1 MTSMKQDMMKMQT
14 MTVRRGAIALGA
26 IVMLSATTAGA
37 QTSGGGSGA
46 GGGSASTAGSYRKC
60 TSCGDSVRRV
70 FVRHRLA
77 ESERLQ
83 RALSAVK
90 RKLEEE
96 GLDQHERSQL
106 TEALANLTLALAEM
120 STRIAV
126 EVSPGVMEL
135 TPRIEQ
141 EMRRGLAETRRALI
155 SIQPDVLQRFAPK
168 GWLGL
173 NVNGEPEEIQIHNG
187 EMFLRFADFPSVVS
201 VDPNSP
207 AERAGI
213 QRGDLLMAYNGMDV
227 RSRLAMNRILE
238 PGKTVTLRVRRNGD
252 ARELKLVPMET
263 PAHIKLRRTDMIAP
277 LPPATA
283 MAGSGRARVS
293 ARTPRPSEAPSPS
306 MAVFGVQPG
315 TVVYRTPGGFAYGND
330 AFVGAELATVTDD
343 YADIL
348 RVDKGVVVL
357 RLLAGTPAAAAG
369 LRPFDV
375 IIRANDRDVATI
387 ALLREIVARRRNSDG
402 PGEVVLD
409 VMRSG
414 QKRTV
419 KVKWND

>member
-1 MTSMKQDMMKMQT
+1 MTSVTQDMMKVQRM
-14 MTVRRGAIALGA
+14 VLPRRAIVLGA
-26 IVMLSATTAGA
+26 MALLSTTVADA
-37 QTSGGGSGA
+37 QTSGGGGGA

-70 FVRHRLA
+70 YVRHRLA

-83 RALSAVK
+83 RTLTEIK

-96 GLDQHERSQL
+96 GLGRQERIQL

-155 SIQPDVLQRFAPK
+155 SVQPEVLQRFAPR
-168 GWLGL
+168 GWLGI
-173 NVNGEPEEIQIHNG
+173 NVNGEPEEIQIRNG

-207 AERAGI
+207 AERAGV

-227 RSRLAMNRILE
+227 RSRLAMNKILE
-238 PGKTVTLRVRRNGD
+238 PGKTVTLRYRRNGD
-252 ARELKLVPMET
+252 ARELKLVPVET
-263 PAHIKLRRTDMIAP
+263 PAHVKLRRTDMIAP

-283 MAGSGRARVS
+283 YAGSRARVS
-293 ARTPRPSEAPSPS
+293 ARATRPSDAPGASVQ
-306 MAVFGVQPG
+306 VFGVQPG

-357 RLLAGTPAAAAG
+357 RLIAGTPAAEAG
-369 LRPFDV
+369 LKPFDV
-375 IIRANDRDVATI
+375 IIRANDRDVTTT
-387 ALLREIVARRRNSDG
+387 ALLRDIVARRRSSDG
-402 PGEVVLD
+402 PGEIVLD
-409 VMRSG
+409 VMRAG

-419 KVKWND
+419 KVRWDD

>member
-1 MTSMKQDMMKMQT
+1 MTSMMQDMMKTQSMI
-14 MTVRRGAIALGA
+14 VHRRAIALGA
-26 IVMLSATTAGA
+26 IALLSATVAGA

-60 TSCGDSVRRV
+60 TSCGDSVRRL

-83 RALSAVK
+83 RTLTELK

-96 GLDQHERSQL
+96 GLGRQERMQL

-126 EVSPGVMEL
+126 EVAPGVMEL
-135 TPRIEQ
+135 TPSIEQ
-141 EMRRGLAETRRALI
+141 EMRTGLAATRRALI
-155 SIQPDVLQRFAPK
+155 SVQPDILQRFAPK
-168 GWLGL
+168 GWVGI
-173 NVNGEPEEIQIHNG
+173 NVNGEPEEIQIRDG

-207 AERAGI
+207 AERAGV

-227 RSRLAMNRILE
+227 RNRLAMNKILE
-238 PGKTVTLRVRRNGD
+238 PGKAVTVRVRRNGD
-252 ARELKLVPMET
+252 ARELKLVPVTT
-263 PAHIKLRRTDMIAP
+263 PPHIKLRRTDMIAP
-277 LPPATA
+277 LPPATPR
-283 MAGSGRARVS
+283 AGARVS
-293 ARTPRPSEAPSPS
+293 VGSTTPQPSAGGRRSVQ
-306 MAVFGVQPG
+306 VFGAQPG
-315 TVVYRTPGGFAYGND
+315 TAIYRVPGGFAYGDD
-330 AFVGAELATVTDD
+330 AFVGAELATVTSD

-348 RVDKGVVVL
+348 RVDRGVVVL
-357 RLLAGTPAAAAG
+357 RLIAGTPAAEAG
-369 LRPFDV
+369 LRAFDV
-375 IIRANDRDVATI
+375 IIRANDREVTTTT
-387 ALLREIVARRRNSDG
+387 LLRDIVARRRNSDG

-409 VMRSG
+409 VMRGG

-419 KVKWND
+419 TVKWE